1 MTYKEL
7 LSKSVCARVAAYPSV
22 YEQLDMQWHDKVNGT
37 TTWEDAINAVK
48 VKFPKPDGEG

>member
-1 MTYKEL
+1 MTNKDDWHMG
-7 LSKSVCARVAAYPSV
+7 RVAAYPSV